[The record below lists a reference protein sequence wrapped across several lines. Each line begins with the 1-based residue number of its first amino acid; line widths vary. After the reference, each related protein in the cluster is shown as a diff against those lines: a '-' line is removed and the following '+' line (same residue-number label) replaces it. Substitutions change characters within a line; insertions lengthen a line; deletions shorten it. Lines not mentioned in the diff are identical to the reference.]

1 MKRTT
6 SCLLGLALGAGVALT
21 GTLALA
27 QSADERVRKINLYSW
42 PQAAFPQSFQAA
54 NLIAQAWRQLGLEVE
69 VKPLQRQA
77 QTQLIWYEREKWD
90 VTMWRMVGRPERSD
104 PDEFVYNLFHST
116 TAPKG
121 FNFVGY
127 TNPEYDAIA
136 EKQRKTMNQDE
147 RKSLV
152 FKAQEMIDKDQ
163 PYAFLV
169 HPKGA
174 LAFNKSVWD
183 EKTVINQS
191 GIGIRNIWTFLGITP
206 LTQQKDLVLNT
217 NESINATNPLY
228 ISGATD
234 SWVTD
239 LVWDRLMR
247 IGPDGLPKPWAAESH
262 KWVDDTTLDVTIRQ
276 GMKWHDGKP
285 VTADDVVFSFEA
297 PAMGDKSPMYKPFVA
312 DIASVTKTG
321 DSAVRFK
328 LKGPNASF
336 LTSSIAKIN
345 LIPKHIWEPV
355 MKDLMGKPENAEALK
370 EPSHV
375 GSGPFKMAR
384 WRPAEEIVLDRFAD
398 HWAAPKIN
406 RWILRIVP
414 NAEATMGMLRRG
426 ELNFL
431 GFYGGDPEVLTKLST
446 DSPNIVVASTV
457 DIGFEFLGFN
467 QRRPPFN
474 DAAFRRAL
482 SAAIDRNL
490 MVAAAW
496 NGFAVTANSHVS
508 PALPYWH
515 NPAVDKPVTG
525 LPQARKIL
533 QDAGY
538 RVSGGKLF
546 YPAGKKEELK
556 TE

>member
-1 MKRTT
+1 
-6 SCLLGLALGAGVALT
+6 
-21 GTLALA
+21 
-27 QSADERVRKINLYSW
+27 
-42 PQAAFPQSFQAA
+42 
-54 NLIAQAWRQLGLEVE
+54 
-69 VKPLQRQA
+69 
-77 QTQLIWYEREKWD
+77 
-90 VTMWRMVGRPERSD
+90 
-104 PDEFVYNLFHST
+104 
-116 TAPKG
+116 
-121 FNFVGY
+121 
-127 TNPEYDAIA
+127 
-136 EKQRKTMNQDE
+136 
-147 RKSLV
+147 
-152 FKAQEMIDKDQ
+152 
-163 PYAFLV
+163 
-169 HPKGA
+169 
-174 LAFNKSVWD
+174 
-183 EKTVINQS
+183 
-191 GIGIRNIWTFLGITP
+191 
-206 LTQQKDLVLNT
+206 
-217 NESINATNPLY
+217 
-228 ISGATD
+228 
-234 SWVTD
+234 
-239 LVWDRLMR
+239 
-247 IGPDGLPKPWAAESH
+247 
-262 KWVDDTTLDVTIRQ
+262 
-276 GMKWHDGKP
+276 GKP